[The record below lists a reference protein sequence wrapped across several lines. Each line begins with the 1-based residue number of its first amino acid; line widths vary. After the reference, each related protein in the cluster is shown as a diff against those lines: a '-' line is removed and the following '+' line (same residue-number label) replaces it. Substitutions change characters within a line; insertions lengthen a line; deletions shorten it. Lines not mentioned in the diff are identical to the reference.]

1 MFIMDLGHGQIRSRF
16 HLRVRRNHLAQRR
29 TLLVQQLLFRTGELL
44 SLSSPTSVASHSFD
58 FRKST
63 NESDS
68 MTGALYIIAR
78 NRVHPLNV
86 SVMAMI
92 KCISKWGEG
101 SSQLVAALDDASQL
115 GDQTK

>member
-1 MFIMDLGHGQIRSRF
+1 
-16 HLRVRRNHLAQRR
+16 
-29 TLLVQQLLFRTGELL
+29 
-44 SLSSPTSVASHSFD
+44 
-58 FRKST
+58 
-63 NESDS
+63 

-92 KCISKWGEG
+92 KCISKWGAG

-115 GDQTK
+115 VDQTKPTAPPI